1 MSEADNVAR
10 AHGRPGTYEVWFLT
24 FTDPVS
30 GTGYWIRSTLST
42 TPEGTRSAGAWFARF
57 DRADPARTVGIH
69 VSTKQATVA
78 ADAFDVEIAGTLM
91 RPGRAWGSLQGGGH
105 DASWDLAY
113 ETGGP
118 SFGVLPDPLARSSLV
133 STHSISPNPATRV
146 SGSVRVDDHVVQL
159 RDVPAHQGHVDG
171 TRHAER
177 WAWASCSDFIGADA
191 AIEAVTAKARRGPIS
206 TPYATFVGVRWQ
218 GTWIRLARVARR
230 PDFELGSWRLDLES
244 RRYRLTGRVEAPAR
258 DLIRARYE
266 DPDGRERHCHNSE
279 VASCRLALFE
289 RRPGGM
295 EELGLLESRGT
306 THAEWAGL
314 TPARSVERTF
324 VEVSA

>member
-1 MSEADNVAR
+1 MSEAENVAR
-10 AHGRPGTYEVWFLT
+10 AYGRPGTYEVWFLT

-30 GTGYWIRSTLST
+30 GTGYWIRSTLAT
-42 TPEGTRSAGAWFARF
+42 ARDGVRSAGAWFARF

-69 VSTKQATVA
+69 VSTGEATVA
-78 ADAFDVEIAGTLM
+78 PDAFEVEIAGTVM
-91 RPGRAWGSLQGGGH
+91 RSGRASGGVEGGGH
-105 DASWDLAY
+105 DVSWDLAY
-113 ETGGP
+113 DTGGA
-118 SFGVLPDPLARSSLV
+118 SFGILPDRLGRSRLV
-133 STHSISPNPATRV
+133 STHSVSPNPATRV
-146 SGSVRVDDHVVQL
+146 SGSVRVDDDVLLL
-159 RDVPAHQGHVDG
+159 RDAPAHQGHVFG

-191 AIEAVTAKARRGPIS
+191 AIEAVTAKARRGPFI
-206 TPYATFVGVRWQ
+206 TPYLTFVGIRWQ
-218 GTWIRLARVARR
+218 GRWIRLARVARR

-258 DLIRARYE
+258 DLIRARFE

-289 RRPGGM
+289 RRPGGI
-295 EELGLLESRGT
+295 EELRLLESRGT

-314 TPARSVERTF
+314 TPSRAVEHAF
-324 VEVSA
+324 VEVRA